1 MISKLNMQDIIDL
14 LVAKND
20 ISKEEAESFIVELF
34 YLIEKGLAT
43 DELTKIKDLGTFK
56 LTHIQERESVDVNTK
71 EKILIPAHRRVTFV
85 PAQLLKSLVNK
96 PFAHFETTPLN
107 EGVFVEGIS
116 QNASSDEA
124 LEDNSDEDD
133 EEKIHDSDPIKE
145 DATDKNEAVIT
156 SNEKEKDSIETKNE
170 SVDLIVSRTVAASD
184 LTEKPENKTDE
195 FIATD
200 TPIEDNLNDTESS
213 NGASKE
219 PLEEMASTNKK
230 TKRAI
235 ILWLNIAIALLVI
248 FSLGF
253 AYNYYTSNNSSDLT
267 VETSET
273 SKPLQDISIENTGIH
288 LDEPKVVVDSIES
301 EELLPRKT
309 AKMSPGR
316 TLRLIALN
324 KLGDREFWVYI
335 YMINKDKIENPN
347 VVPVGLVLDLPYEN
361 EYPMNANNPDD
372 VAIAKKLGDELI
384 KNFGK

>member
-1 MISKLNMQDIIDL
+1 MSSKLNMQDIIDL

-71 EKILIPAHRRVTFV
+71 EKILIPPHRRVTFV

-273 SKPLQDISIENTGIH
+273 SKPLQDISTENTVIH

-347 VVPVGLVLDLPYEN
+347 IVPVGLVLDLPYEN

>member
-1 MISKLNMQDIIDL
+1 MSSKLNMQDIIDL

-71 EKILIPAHRRVTFV
+71 EKILIQAHRRVTFV

>member
-1 MISKLNMQDIIDL
+1 MSSKLNMQDIIDL

>member
-1 MISKLNMQDIIDL
+1 MSSKLNMQDIIDL

-156 SNEKEKDSIETKNE
+156 SNEKEKDSFETKNE

-273 SKPLQDISIENTGIH
+273 SKPLQDISTENTVIH

>member
-1 MISKLNMQDIIDL
+1 MSSKLNMQDIIDL

-71 EKILIPAHRRVTFV
+71 EKILIPPHRRVTFV

-107 EGVFVEGIS
+107 EGVFEEGIS

-273 SKPLQDISIENTGIH
+273 SKPLQDISTENTVIH

>member
-1 MISKLNMQDIIDL
+1 MSSKLNMQDIIDL

-200 TPIEDNLNDTESS
+200 TPIEHNLNDTESS

>member
-1 MISKLNMQDIIDL
+1 MSSKLNMQDIIDL

-156 SNEKEKDSIETKNE
+156 SNEKEEDSIENQNVT
-170 SVDLIVSRTVAASD
+170 VDLIIPRT
-184 LTEKPENKTDE
+184 E
-195 FIATD
+195 IATD
-200 TPIEDNLNDTESS
+200 STENPESKLDVNFTKDIPVEDDLNDTESS
-213 NGASKE
+213 YNASKE
-219 PLEEMASTNKK
+219 HPVKTTNNNIKS
-230 TKRAI
+230 KRVI

-253 AYNYYTSNNSSDLT
+253 VYNYYTSNNSSDLT
-267 VETSET
+267 EETSET
-273 SKPLQDISIENTGIH
+273 SKPLEDISVANSEIK
-288 LDEPKVVVDSIES
+288 LDESKVVVDSIKS

>member
-1 MISKLNMQDIIDL
+1 MSSKLNMQDIIDL

-71 EKILIPAHRRVTFV
+71 EKILIPPHRRVTFV

-107 EGVFVEGIS
+107 EGVFEEGIS

-170 SVDLIVSRTVAASD
+170 SVDLIVSRTVAASN